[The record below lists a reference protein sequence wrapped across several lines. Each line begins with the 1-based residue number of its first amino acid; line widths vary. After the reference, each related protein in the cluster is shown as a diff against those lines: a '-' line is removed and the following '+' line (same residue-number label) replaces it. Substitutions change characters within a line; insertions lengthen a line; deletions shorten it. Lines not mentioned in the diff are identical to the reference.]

1 MVESLD
7 DPYTIFLEPQ
17 EAKQFLDDI
26 SGFFEGVGMEIGM
39 RNDTLTIIA
48 PLEGTPAYLAGLK
61 AGDKIIS
68 INEKTAQNMSVEEAV
83 SLIRGQKGT
92 QVKLSIFRDDWKEAK
107 EFELTRDVINIPS
120 VTWNIR
126 RDKVAYIKIHQFSEK
141 SRTQFQQAAKEI
153 LASDA
158 DRLIIDVRN
167 DPGGF
172 LEVAVDMAGWFVKKD
187 EVVVVEDFGSDENNR
202 EYLSKGNAAFADYP
216 VVVLMNKGSASA
228 SEILAGALRD
238 QTGAK
243 LIGEQSFGK
252 GSGQE
257 LIHLGD
263 GSAVKVTVAKWLTPK
278 GDHITGKGLTP
289 DVQIKDERKNP
300 EETDMQFEKALEI
313 VSQM

>member
-1 MVESLD
+1 
-7 DPYTIFLEPQ
+7 
-17 EAKQFLDDI
+17 
-26 SGFFEGVGMEIGM
+26 
-39 RNDTLTIIA
+39 
-48 PLEGTPAYLAGLK
+48 
-61 AGDKIIS
+61 
-68 INEKTAQNMSVEEAV
+68 
-83 SLIRGQKGT
+83 
-92 QVKLSIFRDDWKEAK
+92 
-107 EFELTRDVINIPS
+107 
-120 VTWNIR
+120 
-126 RDKVAYIKIHQFSEK
+126 
-141 SRTQFQQAAKEI
+141 
-153 LASDA
+153 
-158 DRLIIDVRN
+158 
-167 DPGGF
+167 
-172 LEVAVDMAGWFVKKD
+172 MAGWFVKKD

-252 GSGQE
+252 GSVQE
-257 LIHLGD
+257 LMGD